1 MTAGGRTSLELVLLD
16 VNETLF
22 SLRPVAERMTSVGLE
37 GRFELWFTRVLRDGF
52 AVAAAGGFASF
63 RDLADH
69 HLRELLRRA
78 ELPGGDAEVD
88 HVLAGFEEVA
98 PHPDVAAGLA
108 ALRTAGISTVALT
121 NGSASITTSFLQRAG
136 LTELV
141 DDVHDVSEAGRW
153 KPAPEPYLA
162 QVARHGVRPETA
174 ALIAVHPW
182 DLFGAQSAGLLGAWL
197 DRDGAVG
204 YPRAFGSPDVHAAT
218 LDALVARLLERNR
231 SGE

>member
-1 MTAGGRTSLELVLLD
+1 VTGPGRTSVELVLLD

-37 GRFELWFTRVLRDGF
+37 GQLELWFTRILRDGF
-52 AVAAAGGFASF
+52 AAAATGGFAGF

-69 HLRELLRRA
+69 HLRELFRRH
-78 ELPGGDAEVD
+78 ELPGGDAQVD

-98 PHPDVAAGLA
+98 AHPDVAAGLA
-108 ALRTAGISTVALT
+108 ALRSAGVLTVALT
-121 NGSASITTSFLQRAG
+121 NGSASITTSFLERAG
-136 LTELV
+136 LTQLV
-141 DDVHDVSEAGRW
+141 DDVHDVSETGRW

-162 QVARHGVRPETA
+162 QVARHVVRPEAA

-182 DLFGAQSAGLLGAWL
+182 DVFGAQSAGLVGAWL

-204 YPRAFGSPDVHAAT
+204 YPEAFGRPDVHAAT
-218 LDALVARLLERNR
+218 LDALVGRLSEWPDAP
-231 SGE
+231 